1 MAITIVS
8 QPNRDQI
15 PVYTYYIPYVVSSTL
30 NTQNDFR
37 YVFDIFTREL
47 DISPF
52 TNFEARTSTFPRENG
67 NGVFSPHTFLQSKV
81 GETTLN
87 PFISSFIGSTSSY
100 HSFQLKLYEQ
110 WNPSIFYNTIVTG
123 TQTQLSI
130 ATGSFGNPSNLNLSV
145 GDIIFI
151 DPLEKLTNSGLF
163 GTSSILSITVSGSAS
178 LIRID
183 KDTTGV
189 TTIEQ
194 GFINEVFRFDST
206 TSTKDI
212 VNFTEQYLEYGQNLM
227 DNFIMTLGG
236 LPFDLKYFLS
246 EHREQRKYVYESEYE
261 TLSLLMEKSYGS
273 EPART
278 LVNINVLDNNFVS
291 LQTLTYSLPFG
302 PARQPRID
310 IGIGYQ
316 NIKNLATSLGLTLS
330 ASASNWQVDIT
341 QGGETASF
349 GMTYSL
355 ITQCKEYE
363 LKTLA
368 FKNKLG
374 GIDYFTFNLLSRYN
388 SNVNR
393 TIMNKNLPYDFTA
406 GDRGRKIIDQ
416 SVKEVWTLNTRYLTD
431 YEALFIRELIESVDV
446 YLLEGVK
453 LIPIIIQDS
462 SYQLKTSFNDQLI
475 QYTITFEKSIDI
487 NTNI

>member
-47 DISPF
+47 DINPF
-52 TNFEARTSTFPRENG
+52 TNFEARTSTFPRQDG

-81 GETTLN
+81 GETTLD
-87 PFISSFIGSTSSY
+87 PFVSSFIYSTSSY

-110 WNPSIFYNTIVTG
+110 WNPSIFYNTIITG

-183 KDTTGV
+183 KDTTNV

-194 GFINEVFRFDST
+194 GFINEVFRFNST
-206 TSTKDI
+206 TPTRDI
-212 VNFTEQYLEYGQNLM
+212 VNFTEQYLEYGQNPM
-227 DNFIMTLGG
+227 DDFIMTLGG

-246 EHREQRKYVYESEYE
+246 EHREQKKYVYNSEYE

-273 EPART
+273 TAASII
-278 LVNINVLDNNFVS
+278 NINVLDRNFVS
-291 LQTLTYSLPFG
+291 LQTLTYSLPLG
-302 PARQPRID
+302 ARMQPRID
-310 IGIGYQ
+310 IGVGYQ

-330 ASASNWQVDIT
+330 ASASNWEVNIT
-341 QGGETASF
+341 QGGNTASF

-374 GIDYFTFNLLSRYN
+374 GIDYFTFNLVSKYN
-388 SNVNR
+388 SNINR
-393 TIMNKNLPYDFTA
+393 TIMNKNLPYNFTA
-406 GDRGRKIIDQ
+406 GDRGRKVIDQ
-416 SVKEVWTLNTRYLTD
+416 TVKEVWTVNTRYLTD
-431 YEALFIRELIESVDV
+431 YEALFIRELVESVDV

-462 SYQLKTSFNDQLI
+462 SYQLKTSLNDQLV
-475 QYTITFEKSIDI
+475 QYTIQFEKSIDI

>member
-8 QPNRDQI
+8 QPSGNI
-15 PVYTYYIPYVVSSTL
+15 LPAYTYYIPYVVSSTL

-37 YVFDIFTREL
+37 YVFDIFTRDL
-47 DISPF
+47 NISPLS
-52 TNFEARTSTFPRENG
+52 FEARTSTFPRENG

-87 PFISSFIGSTSSY
+87 PFISSFIYSTSSY
-100 HSFQLKLYEQ
+100 HTFELKLYEQ

-194 GFINEVFRFDST
+194 AFINEVFRFNST
-206 TSTKDI
+206 TTRKG
-212 VNFTEQYLEYGQNLM
+212 VLNYAEQYLEYGQNQL
-227 DNFIMTLGG
+227 DDFVMTLGG
-236 LPFDLKYFLS
+236 LPFSLKYFLS
-246 EHREQRKYVYESEYE
+246 EHREQKKFVYESEYE
-261 TLSLLMEKSYGS
+261 TLSFLMDPGYGS
-273 EPART
+273 T
-278 LVNINVLDNNFVS
+278 SSTIINIRVLDNNFNF
-291 LQTLTYSLPFG
+291 LQTLTYSLPTG
-302 PARQPRID
+302 ISIQPRID
-310 IGIGYQ
+310 MGVGYQ

-355 ITQCKEYE
+355 TTQCKEYE

-388 SNVNR
+388 SNINR
-393 TIMNKNLPYDFTA
+393 TVMNKNLPYNFTA

-431 YEALFIRELIESVDV
+431 YEALFIRELVESVDV

-462 SYQLKTSFNDQLI
+462 SYQLKTSLNDQLI

>member
-8 QPNRDQI
+8 QPSGSQI
-15 PVYTYYIPYVVSSTL
+15 PVYTYYIPYVLSSTL

-47 DISPF
+47 DINPLSF
-52 TNFEARTSTFPRENG
+52 QARTSTFPRENG

-87 PFISSFIGSTSSY
+87 PFVSSFIYSTSSY

-110 WNPSIFYNTIVTG
+110 WNPSIFYNTIITG

-130 ATGSFGNPSNLNLSV
+130 GTGSFGNPSNLNLSV

-163 GTSSILSITVSGSAS
+163 GTSSILSITVSGTAS

-183 KDTTGV
+183 KDTTNV
-189 TTIEQ
+189 STIEQ
-194 GFINEVFRFDST
+194 GFINEVFRFNST
-206 TSTKDI
+206 TPTKDI

-236 LPFDLKYFLS
+236 IPFDLKYFLS

-273 EPART
+273 DPAT
-278 LVNINVLDNNFVS
+278 IINIEVFDNKFVS
-291 LQTLTYSLPFG
+291 LQTLTYSLPLG
-302 PARQPRID
+302 ARMEPRID

-330 ASASNWQVDIT
+330 ASASNWQVDVT
-341 QGGETASF
+341 QSSNTASF

-355 ITQCKEYE
+355 LEQCKEYE

-374 GIDYFTFNLLSRYN
+374 GIDYFTFNLLSKYN
-388 SNVNR
+388 SNINR

-406 GDRGRKIIDQ
+406 GDRGRKVIDQ
-416 SVKEVWTLNTRYLTD
+416 TIKEIWTINTRYLTD
-431 YEALFIRELIESVDV
+431 YEALFIRELVESVDV

-462 SYQLKTSFNDQLI
+462 SYQLKTSLNDQLI